1 MKQKNKSL
9 LKNIGIFTIGSFG
22 SNILSFLM
30 VPLYTAVLNTAEY
43 GSVDLV
49 TSTAALLTPI
59 LLLSIQDATLRFGM
73 DPEYKKED
81 VLSTSI
87 NITFK
92 GTALL
97 LVGLVFL
104 CVLNLVNISKM
115 YLVFL
120 FVFFV
125 LGSLNNILNLY
136 LKAKN
141 KASVIAVSGIL
152 CTLITCSS
160 NVLLLLVFKFGI
172 IGYMISNTIGIFIQ
186 VVYQLVVGHAYKDIH
201 IRNYTNLSKSMIKY
215 SSPLIA
221 NSISWWINNASDR
234 YILTWLR
241 GVSANGIYTVSYKI
255 PTILSM
261 FQNIFFNAWSISAIS
276 EFDENDTDG
285 FIGTNYSIYSFISLF
300 VCSGLLIINIPLAKF
315 LYRGDYFTAWQCVPF
330 LLFGTV
336 FSGISQFEGSL
347 FAATKNTK
355 QVAKTTVIGAIVN
368 TICNFVFIYFIGAI
382 GAALATLFGYA
393 VTWAL
398 RTKYLQ
404 SFIKMKVN
412 WFNHFTA
419 LFLVA
424 IQAIIATINISLV
437 SQIGIFLAV
446 LILNRKFITP
456 VVKKIIKRGH

>member
-1 MKQKNKSL
+1 MKQKDKSL
-9 LKNIGIFTIGSFG
+9 LKNLGIFTIGSFG

-73 DPEYKKED
+73 DPKYKKED

-87 NITFK
+87 NVIFK
-92 GTALL
+92 GTLVL
-97 LVGLVFL
+97 LVGLVL
-104 CVLNLVNISKM
+104 VCILNLVNISKI
-115 YLVFL
+115 YFAFL

-125 LGSLNNILNLY
+125 LGALNNILNLY

-152 CTLITCSS
+152 CTMITCSS
-160 NVLLLLVFKFGI
+160 NVLLLVVFKCGI
-172 IGYMISNTIGIFIQ
+172 IGYMVSNTMGIFIQ
-186 VVYQLVVGHAYKDIH
+186 VVYQLVVGRAYKDIH
-201 IRNYTNLSKSMIKY
+201 IRNYTDLSEPMIKY

-221 NSISWWINNASDR
+221 NSISWWINSASDR

-255 PTILSM
+255 PTILSI
-261 FQNIFFNAWSISAIS
+261 FQNIFFNAWSISAIA

-285 FIGTNYSIYSFISLF
+285 FIGTNYSMYSFVSLI
-300 VCSGLLIINIPLAKF
+300 VCSGLLIINIPLSKF
-315 LYRGDYFTAWQCVPF
+315 LYRGSYFAAWQCVPF
-330 LLFGTV
+330 LLLGTV

-355 QVAKTTVIGAIVN
+355 QVAKTTVIGATVN
-368 TICNFVFIYFIGAI
+368 TICNFVFIFYLGPI
-382 GAALATLFGYA
+382 GAALATLFGCG
-393 VTWAL
+393 VTWVL
-398 RTKYLQ
+398 RTKYLK
-404 SFIKMKVN
+404 SFIKMKVE
-412 WFNHFTA
+412 WTKHFATVFFVA
-419 LFLVA
+419 L
-424 IQAIIATINISLV
+424 QAIIAAFNLSLII
-437 SQIGIFLAV
+437 QMGIFFVV
-446 LILNRKFITP
+446 LVLNRKLIAPAVDKMT
-456 VVKKIIKRGH
+456 

>member
-22 SNILSFLM
+22 SNIVSFLM
-30 VPLYTAVLNTAEY
+30 VPMYTAVLSTAEY
-43 GSVDLV
+43 GSVDLI

-73 DPEYKKED
+73 DPAYKKGD

-87 NITFK
+87 NVIFK
-92 GTALL
+92 GSALL
-97 LVGLVFL
+97 VIGLVVV
-104 CVLNLVNISKM
+104 CILNLVDISTI
-115 YLVFL
+115 YIVFL
-120 FVFFV
+120 FVYFF
-125 LGSLNNILNLY
+125 LGALNNTLNLY

-141 KASVIAVSGIL
+141 KASVIAISGIL

-172 IGYMISNTIGIFIQ
+172 NGYMISNTVGIFIQ
-186 VVYQLVVGHAYKDIH
+186 IIYQLIVGKAYKDIH
-201 IRNYTNLSKSMIKY
+201 IKNYTNLSKPMIKY
-215 SSPLIA
+215 SGPLIT

-234 YILTWLR
+234 YILTWLK
-241 GVSANGIYTVSYKI
+241 GVSENGIYTVSYKI

-261 FQNIFFNAWSISAIS
+261 FQNIFYNAWSISAIA

-285 FIGTNYSIYSFISLF
+285 FIGTNYSMYSFVSMF

-315 LYRGDYFTAWQCVPF
+315 LYRGDYFAAWQCVPF

-355 QVAKTTVIGAIVN
+355 QVAKTTVIGAVVN
-368 TICNFVFIYFIGAI
+368 TICNFVFIYFIGAV
-382 GAALATLFGYA
+382 GAALATLLGYA
-393 VTWAL
+393 VTWML

-412 WFNHFTA
+412 WFIHFVSLLLIA
-419 LFLVA
+419 V
-424 IQAIIATINISLV
+424 QAIIATLNILLLIQIVILLV
-437 SQIGIFLAV
+437 V
-446 LILNRKFITP
+446 LILNRKSVTP
-456 VVKKIIKRGH
+456 VVNKIIKK

>member
-9 LKNIGIFTIGSFG
+9 LKNLGIFTIGSFG

-30 VPLYTAVLNTAEY
+30 VPLYTAMLNTAEY

-73 DPEYKKED
+73 DPKYKKED

-87 NITFK
+87 NVIFK
-92 GTALL
+92 GT
-97 LVGLVFL
+97 LVLFIGLVL
-104 CVLNLVNISKM
+104 VYILNLVNISKI
-115 YLVFL
+115 YFAFL

-125 LGSLNNILNLY
+125 LGALNNILNLY

-160 NVLLLLVFKFGI
+160 NVLLLVVFKCGI
-172 IGYMISNTIGIFIQ
+172 IGYMVSNTMGIFIQ
-186 VVYQLVVGHAYKDIH
+186 VVYQLVGGRAYKDIH
-201 IRNYTNLSKSMIKY
+201 IRNYTDLSEPMIKY

-221 NSISWWINNASDR
+221 NSISWWINSASDR

-255 PTILSM
+255 PTILSI
-261 FQNIFFNAWSISAIS
+261 FQNIFFNAWSISAIA

-285 FIGTNYSIYSFISLF
+285 FIGTNYSMYSFVSLI
-300 VCSGLLIINIPLAKF
+300 VCSGLLIINIPLSKF
-315 LYRGDYFTAWQCVPF
+315 LYRGSYFAAWKCVPF
-330 LLFGTV
+330 LLLGMV
-336 FSGISQFEGSL
+336 FCGISQFEGSL
-347 FAATKNTK
+347 FAATRNTK
-355 QVAKTTVIGAIVN
+355 QVAKTTVIGASVN
-368 TICNFVFIYFIGAI
+368 IICNFIFIYFIGEI
-382 GAALATLFGYA
+382 GAALATLFGYV
-393 VTWAL
+393 VTWSL
-398 RTKYLQ
+398 RTIYLQ

-412 WFNHFTA
+412 WLNHFASLFFITIQA
-419 LFLVA
+419 LLATLNIFLVVQVA
-424 IQAIIATINISLV
+424 
-437 SQIGIFLAV
+437 IFLAI
-446 LILNRKFITP
+446 LILNRKFVIP
-456 VVKKIIKRGH
+456 LVGNKRKSL

>member
-9 LKNIGIFTIGSFG
+9 LKNLGIFTIGSFG

-30 VPLYTAVLNTAEY
+30 VPLYTAVLNTDEY

-73 DPEYKKED
+73 DPKYKKED

-87 NITFK
+87 NVIFK
-92 GTALL
+92 GTQVL
-97 LVGLVFL
+97 LVGLVL
-104 CVLNLVNISKM
+104 VCILNLVNISKI
-115 YLVFL
+115 YLAFL

-125 LGSLNNILNLY
+125 LGALNNILNLY

-160 NVLLLLVFKFGI
+160 NVLLLVVFKCGI
-172 IGYMISNTIGIFIQ
+172 IGYMVSNTMGIFIQ
-186 VVYQLVVGHAYKDIH
+186 VVYQLVVGRAYKDIH
-201 IRNYTNLSKSMIKY
+201 IRNYTDLSEPMIKY

-221 NSISWWINNASDR
+221 NSISWWINSASDR

-255 PTILSM
+255 PTILSI
-261 FQNIFFNAWSISAIS
+261 FQNIFFNAWSISAIA

-285 FIGTNYSIYSFISLF
+285 FIGTNYSMYSFISMF

-315 LYRGDYFTAWQCVPF
+315 LYRGDYFAAWQCVPF
-330 LLFGTV
+330 LLLGTV

-347 FAATKNTK
+347 FAATRNTK

-368 TICNFVFIYFIGAI
+368 IICNFVFIYFIGEI
-382 GAALATLFGYA
+382 GAALATLFGYV

-398 RTKYLQ
+398 RTIYLQ

-412 WFNHFTA
+412 WFNHFA
-419 LFLVA
+419 SLFIITIQTLLATLNILLIVQIA
-424 IQAIIATINISLV
+424 ILLTI
-437 SQIGIFLAV
+437 
-446 LILNRKFITP
+446 LILNRKFVIS
-456 VVKKIIKRGH
+456 VVGKKRKSL

>member
-9 LKNIGIFTIGSFG
+9 LKNLGIFTIGSFG

-30 VPLYTAVLNTAEY
+30 VPLYTAMLNTAEY

-49 TSTAALLTPI
+49 TSTVALLTPI

-73 DPEYKKED
+73 DPKYKKED

-87 NITFK
+87 NVIFK
-92 GTALL
+92 GT
-97 LVGLVFL
+97 LVLFIGLVL
-104 CVLNLVNISKM
+104 VYILNLVNISKI
-115 YLVFL
+115 YFAFL

-125 LGSLNNILNLY
+125 LGALNNILNLY

-160 NVLLLLVFKFGI
+160 NVLLLVVFKCGI
-172 IGYMISNTIGIFIQ
+172 IGYMVSNTMGIFIQ
-186 VVYQLVVGHAYKDIH
+186 VVYQLVGGRAYKDIH
-201 IRNYTNLSKSMIKY
+201 IRNYTDLSEPMIKY

-221 NSISWWINNASDR
+221 NSISWWINSASDR

-255 PTILSM
+255 PTILSI
-261 FQNIFFNAWSISAIS
+261 FQNIFFNAWSISAIA

-285 FIGTNYSIYSFISLF
+285 FIGTNYSMYSFVSLI
-300 VCSGLLIINIPLAKF
+300 VCSGLLIINIPLSKF
-315 LYRGDYFTAWQCVPF
+315 LYRGSYFAAWQCVPF
-330 LLFGTV
+330 LLLGTV

-347 FAATKNTK
+347 FAATRNTK

-368 TICNFVFIYFIGAI
+368 IICNFIFIYFIGEI
-382 GAALATLFGYA
+382 GAALATLFGYG
-393 VTWAL
+393 VTWVL
-398 RTKYLQ
+398 RTIYLQ

-412 WFNHFTA
+412 WFNHFA
-419 LFLVA
+419 SLFFIT
-424 IQAIIATINISLV
+424 IQAILATLNMLLIVQIA
-437 SQIGIFLAV
+437 IFLAI
-446 LILNRKFITP
+446 LILNRKFVIP
-456 VVKKIIKRGH
+456 LVRGKRKLL